1 MLFFYETL
9 AAAYAQAGKLDE
21 AQDALVEAR
30 RLNPKLMVKWEI
42 EHGPGIPAVL
52 EGLRKAGLP
61 EEWTTH
67 GYAPAMIDLRNATWR
82 EKAALPCVLA
92 LTVVRGLRPTK
103 ALVTST

>member
-1 MLFFYETL
+1 MRSADPLGGQAPVFMLFFYEAL

-61 EEWTTH
+61 EE
-67 GYAPAMIDLRNATWR
+67 
-82 EKAALPCVLA
+82 
-92 LTVVRGLRPTK
+92 
-103 ALVTST
+103 